1 MRKAELTLDTLRKI
15 STNNQDYR
23 FKRLY
28 ENLYNEEFY
37 IRAYLKLAPHE
48 GIMTKGTD
56 GKTADGFGMHIVER
70 IIQRMKREQYAPMPA
85 RLKYIEKK
93 NGKLRP
99 LGIGNFEDK
108 IVQEVIREILEAIYE
123 PIFKNTSHGFRPGR
137 SCHTAMRR
145 IQMSSAGS
153 SWAIEGDLTNFFGS
167 IDHELLLKI
176 LSKKIDDGRLLE
188 LIKRFLRAGYM
199 DGTSFQESEVGTPQG
214 SVLSPILAN
223 IFLHEFDSF
232 MDELK
237 VEFDRGRTRGPSKEY
252 VKWNRKLSKAKR
264 NRGKSTVQECKEHL
278 KNLKSV
284 NLMDSG
290 FKRLFYTRYADDFI
304 IMVIGSK
311 DDTLWIRDR
320 IAEFLEDTLNLELN
334 REKTKVTNL
343 QDENPR
349 FLGFE
354 ICRLKHDPNN
364 NHSPSRRA
372 DGRLTLLM
380 PKDVITEKI
389 KKVS

>member
-1 MRKAELTLDTLRKI
+1 M
-15 STNNQDYR
+15 
-23 FKRLY
+23 
-28 ENLYNEEFY
+28 
-37 IRAYLKLAPHE
+37 
-48 GIMTKGTD
+48 
-56 GKTADGFGMHIVER
+56 
-70 IIQRMKREQYAPMPA
+70 
-85 RLKYIEKK
+85 
-93 NGKLRP
+93 
-99 LGIGNFEDK
+99 
-108 IVQEVIREILEAIYE
+108 
-123 PIFKNTSHGFRPGR
+123 
-137 SCHTAMRR
+137 
-145 IQMSSAGS
+145 
-153 SWAIEGDLTNFFGS
+153 
-167 IDHELLLKI
+167 
-176 LSKKIDDGRLLE
+176 
-188 LIKRFLRAGYM
+188 
-199 DGTSFQESEVGTPQG
+199 
-214 SVLSPILAN
+214 
-223 IFLHEFDSF
+223 
-232 MDELK
+232 
-237 VEFDRGRTRGPSKEY
+237 
-252 VKWNRKLSKAKR
+252 
-264 NRGKSTVQECKEHL
+264 

-349 FLGFE
+349 YLGFE